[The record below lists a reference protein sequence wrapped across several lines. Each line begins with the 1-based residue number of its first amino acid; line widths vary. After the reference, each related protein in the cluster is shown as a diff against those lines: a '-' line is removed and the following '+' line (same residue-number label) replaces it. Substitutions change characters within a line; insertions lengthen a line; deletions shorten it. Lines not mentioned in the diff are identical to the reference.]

1 MSPDAKA
8 RREELARLTH
18 RQYGVGLR
26 FRPCDCHSGEQRW
39 RVPIARAIV
48 RVDQCVGV
56 LRRRLTMVAS
66 KWRRAGSEARRRA
79 AAAVVEDLKERAAVD
94 QEIHREK
101 MRKTG
106 AGLRGHFARLATMEP
121 EDVFG
126 VNEAL
131 HTASLMQPVSIASGA
146 ENLLQGLEA
155 IAMRREDDDV

>member
-1 MSPDAKA
+1 MT
-8 RREELARLTH
+8 EL
-18 RQYGVGLR
+18 
-26 FRPCDCHSGEQRW
+26 
-39 RVPIARAIV
+39 
-48 RVDQCVGV
+48 
-56 LRRRLTMVAS
+56 
-66 KWRRAGSEARRRA
+66 
-79 AAAVVEDLKERAAVD
+79 EDLKAKRAAVD

-121 EDVFG
+121 EDVWAE

-155 IAMRREDDDV
+155 IAMRREEDDV

>member
-1 MSPDAKA
+1 MT
-8 RREELARLTH
+8 EL
-18 RQYGVGLR
+18 
-26 FRPCDCHSGEQRW
+26 
-39 RVPIARAIV
+39 
-48 RVDQCVGV
+48 
-56 LRRRLTMVAS
+56 
-66 KWRRAGSEARRRA
+66 
-79 AAAVVEDLKERAAVD
+79 EDLKAKRAAVD

-106 AGLRGHFARLATMEP
+106 AGLRGHFARLAMMEP
-121 EDVFG
+121 EDVWAE